1 MEDTIYIW
9 KTVCENEFKN
19 VESPDED
26 ENWRDLYY
34 VIINNFLVQ
43 NFRSVGQ
50 LFFQNSTL
58 EKN

>member
-43 NFRSVGQ
+43 NFRSVG
-50 LFFQNSTL
+50 
-58 EKN
+58 